1 MSTSPLLSSRV
12 LVTGG
17 AGFIGSHLVEALV
30 RAGAVVRV
38 FDDFSTGRVQH
49 LAPVADRVEI
59 IEGDIRSLSRCRQAC
74 AGAHYV
80 FHLAALGSVP
90 RSLEDPAESIAV
102 NVAGTANVL
111 AAARDSGARRVVYAS
126 SSSVYGDSESS
137 PKKEGEEG
145 RPLSPYAAS
154 KAMDEELGRL
164 FGDCFELPTIGLR
177 FFNVYGPRQN
187 PQGAYAAVIPR
198 FFASL
203 LCGRPVTIYGD
214 GFQSRDFTFVG
225 DAVAAQLAAALAPA
239 AASGRAYNVGSGHST
254 TLRELERSIRELVGG
269 GPPPLFA
276 PSRQGDVKHSLA
288 ATDDAAK
295 AFGFRAR
302 TELRQGLESC
312 LAFYREQ
319 SGWNPSA
326 AEPPLN
332 AGWGRERPAP
342 FAS

>member
-1 MSTSPLLSSRV
+1 MNASPLLGARV

-30 RAGAVVRV
+30 RTGAVVRV

-49 LAPVADRVEI
+49 LAPVAGRVEI
-59 IEGDIRSLSRCRQAC
+59 VEGDIRSLPRCRQAC
-74 AGAHYV
+74 AGAQYV

-90 RSLEDPAESIAV
+90 RSLEDPAESISV

-137 PKKEGEEG
+137 PKREGEEG

-154 KAMDEELGRL
+154 KAMDEQLARL
-164 FGDCFELPTIGLR
+164 FGECFELETIGLR

-225 DAVAAQLAAALAPA
+225 DAVAAQIAAALAAPA
-239 AASGRAYNVGSGHST
+239 ACGRAYNVGSGRTT
-254 TLRELERSIRELVGG
+254 TLLELERSIRELVGG

-276 PSRQGDVKHSLA
+276 PTRQGDVRNSLA
-288 ATDDAAK
+288 ATEDAAK

-312 LAFYREQ
+312 LAFYREGN
-319 SGWNPSA
+319 SWHPA
-326 AEPPLN
+326 VADPAT
-332 AGWGRERPAP
+332 AGWAPERPAP